1 MPTIAPTTVGF
12 SSYTVSSSANGWF
25 YLDLDLEFGQQA
37 DLELQ
42 CPSTSVVTLSETGP
56 AGTVALSTTGV
67 TPTVTTPA
75 LTLDSAAAAAGGGSV
90 LTITIVANTPFHT
103 PWLLRVSG
111 IPAGQVASFQ
121 VSAGDVLITRVLADP
136 VVSAPAPAA
145 IFEKAPIS
153 LAGTANYTTVPSGP
167 SPAALPRRR
176 PCAPV
181 GRRRDRRRSAR
192 PRRTCSSVRPWAAP
206 P

>member
-1 MPTIAPTTVGF
+1 M
-12 SSYTVSSSANGWF
+12 
-25 YLDLDLEFGQQA
+25 
-37 DLELQ
+37 
-42 CPSTSVVTLSETGP
+42 TLSETGP

-167 SPAALPRRR
+167 SPALPRRR

-181 GRRRDRRRSAR
+181 GRKRDRRRSAR
-192 PRRTCSSVRPWAAP
+192 PRRTCCSVRPWAAP